1 MTASDIAA
9 WWGAGL
15 ATLVLVWDIYKWKT
29 AGARLTVKVV
39 PGMQMAG
46 DPTEK
51 LHILVE
57 AVNRGDRLTTLT
69 HLAVYQYASAFDR
82 ARGKRK
88 ASLLVPKPGGN
99 DLPYE
104 LEPGK
109 RWTGLMDQSA
119 LIKQLD
125 GATEYLSVA
134 IVHSAR
140 SKDHRVPFSLPT
152 E

>member
-15 ATLVLVWDIYKWKT
+15 ATLVLAWDVYKWKT
-29 AGARLTVKVV
+29 SGARLSVKVV

-46 DPTEK
+46 DRTGT

-57 AVNRGDRLTTLT
+57 VVNRGDRLTTLT
-69 HLAVYQYASAFDR
+69 HLAVYQYASSFDR
-82 ARGKRK
+82 LRKKRQ

-109 RWTGLMDQSA
+109 RWTGLMDQA
-119 LIKQLD
+119 GLIKQLEGNGQYLHVAVIHSGSNRD
-125 GATEYLSVA
+125 HLVPLSVQT
-134 IVHSAR
+134 R
-140 SKDHRVPFSLPT
+140 
-152 E
+152 